1 MKFGKDKYL
10 GKKGTLEKLVWK
22 PGESSRYEKRGSKLE
37 GKSRENGKEGDDNK
51 DTALVWVIHILSGPI
66 FMINFSSSLSRN
78 QAYLLSC
85 A

>member
-1 MKFGKDKYL
+1 MFLNRVGIRIKIIFTYMKFGKDKYL

-51 DTALVWVIHILSGPI
+51 DIALV
-66 FMINFSSSLSRN
+66 
-78 QAYLLSC
+78 
-85 A
+85 

>member
-37 GKSRENGKEGDDNK
+37 GKRRENGKEGDDNK
-51 DTALVWVIHILSGPI
+51 DTALV
-66 FMINFSSSLSRN
+66 
-78 QAYLLSC
+78 
-85 A
+85 